1 MLTQDT
7 WRPKEQT
14 KSWQHQVAWLAAKG
28 LHRLT
33 KFTARRLLRLWTAH
47 VVKCFHYSVSSFC
60 IHQQQKAPSCTLV
73 FRYSLSPI
81 SAVKL
86 IWGRIESNGRKDHL
100 LYLTVPPSP
109 PPPPPVSV
117 SLSYHW
123 LAAGLTTRFGQCV
136 VSTGCLSPPREPSK
150 PMNRT
155 QWMKAWG
162 YWWLPPNLTQV
173 LCGLHSGASFSGLC
187 LVYCV
192 GLIALNLWHI
202 AHYSF

>member
-1 MLTQDT
+1 MISTHSLPILTHTGIAHEHFCTHTHTLILSILFLWPMLTQDT

-33 KFTARRLLRLWTAH
+33 KFAARRLLRLWTAH

-123 LAAGLTTRFGQCV
+123 LAAGLTTRFG
-136 VSTGCLSPPREPSK
+136 
-150 PMNRT
+150 
-155 QWMKAWG
+155 
-162 YWWLPPNLTQV
+162 
-173 LCGLHSGASFSGLC
+173 
-187 LVYCV
+187 
-192 GLIALNLWHI
+192 
-202 AHYSF
+202 